1 MTPAVTIPQ
10 LQKHLT
16 LVQECF
22 KWSNCIIAGGAV
34 RDVLNGKP
42 VKDID
47 VFIDLC
53 EDPTAAALLLAE
65 RLYCTPKDF
74 IWDNATGYGTMH
86 SGYKSTPG
94 TGKGAFL
101 VCDLPKGIGS
111 CPTQLIFLADDPVKN
126 IHDTFDFDI
135 SQAWVTRYKVWT
147 TPACRAAMVNKR
159 ITYCPREKPNAQQRA
174 SSRDRL
180 ERLKV
185 KYAGWAFSGIITRDY
200 S

>member
-22 KWSNCIIAGGAV
+22 KWSTCIIAGGAV

-47 VFIDLC
+47 VFIELG
-53 EDPTAAALLLAE
+53 EDPTAAVKELSE
-65 RLYCTPKDF
+65 RLYCPFTEADWHAEP
-74 IWDNATGYGTMH
+74 GYLPDKYTKG
-86 SGYKSTPG
+86 SD
-94 TGKGAFL
+94 GKGAFL
-101 VCDLPKGIGS
+101 VCDLPKGVGS
-111 CPTQLIFLADDPVKN
+111 CPTQLIFIATDPVQN
-126 IHDTFDFDI
+126 LRDNFDFDL
-135 SQAWVTRYKVWT
+135 SQAWVTRYKVWA

-159 ITYCPREKPNAQQRA
+159 ITYCPATKPNAQQRA